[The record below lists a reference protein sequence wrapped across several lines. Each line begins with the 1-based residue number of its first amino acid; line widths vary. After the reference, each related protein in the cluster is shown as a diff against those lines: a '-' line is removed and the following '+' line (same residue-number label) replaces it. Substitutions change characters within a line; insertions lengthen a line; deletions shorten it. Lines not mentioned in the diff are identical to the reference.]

1 VTAVAQKC
9 EVENQTQSDELG
21 RIMSHT
27 SIKTN
32 AFRILGVP
40 TNGSLQT
47 ILERANELRAY
58 LGIQKVP
65 NYPSDYRPFA
75 LPERTLETLAAAVH
89 RLEDPLMRLF
99 DEATWFHIRD
109 AVDAS
114 AEAAISEGSLTQ
126 AETIWEAGVRQA
138 TDTATRLHYRHN
150 LAVLN
155 LCASEIPLK
164 SPPSPWDVWNRALS
178 TWGPLL
184 ANDTFWQHLVA
195 QSPAGRDS
203 RCPTAAPQ
211 EVRRSVG
218 HALART
224 CSRRAIEA
232 LGKGTWGDALAWAT
246 ALATSQFP
254 AGFTDPALHEVL
266 ETLGQ
271 HIRAYLEPLQVA
283 LQKPDQHNG
292 EIERLGSRI
301 DFARTIFQQ
310 FKPLWTEDTGALRS
324 TADHLAESHRT
335 LALYSANQA
344 KDLTRALEH
353 IEIAIRIASS
363 EGLRIRLQQEAV
375 VLNWNIANDAFK
387 AAVQARDYAAAKD
400 AFEKLEKYQS
410 DEATLEPYL
419 EALKALRI
427 LQDCQPISG
436 TPPLFTI
443 YGIGTKLYG
452 RSGEDP
458 ENGTFLA
465 TLYLTVFFVPLI
477 PLKRY
482 RVRDLAD
489 GRYEFFG
496 KTRLTNGQKAWAVA
510 AAAACLM
517 GIIFAGLEG
526 HRSTP
531 RPRAVYQTA
540 PSPSPLESGAVLRAE
555 IQRRR
560 AALDSE
566 RGALEVEGQSIDR
579 EGVVLSNLRTE
590 IEARRSLFPGGL
602 PPTQDALVQQAVA
615 EHNRRLEALRARVN
629 AYNTRIDR
637 WRREAAEFKALVDR
651 YNANR

>member
-1 VTAVAQKC
+1 MFH
-9 EVENQTQSDELG
+9 
-21 RIMSHT
+21 I
-27 SIKTN
+27 SIETN

-47 ILERANELRAY
+47 ILERDNELRAY

-99 DEATWFHIRD
+99 DEATWFHIMD

-114 AEAAISEGSLTQ
+114 AEAAISEGTPTQ

-138 TDTATRLHYRHN
+138 TDAATRLHYRHN

-155 LCASEIPLK
+155 LCAAEIPLK
-164 SPPSPWDVWNRALS
+164 SPPSPWNVWNRALS
-178 TWGPLL
+178 AWGPLL
-184 ANDTFWQHLVA
+184 ANQTFWQHLVA

-211 EVRRSVG
+211 EVRSSVG
-218 HALART
+218 HALARR
-224 CSRRAIEA
+224 CSRQAIEA
-232 LGKGTWGDALAWAT
+232 LGKGAWGDALAWAT

-254 AGFTDPALHEVL
+254 AEFTDPALHEVL

-271 HIRAYLEPLQVA
+271 HFRAYLEPLQAA
-283 LQKPDQHNG
+283 LEKADQHNG
-292 EIERLGSRI
+292 EIERLASRI

-310 FKPLWTEDTGALRS
+310 FRPLWTKDTGALRS

-344 KDLTRALEH
+344 KDPTRALEH
-353 IEIAIRIASS
+353 IEIAIRIAAS
-363 EGLRIRLQQEAV
+363 EGLRIRLEQEAL

-387 AAVQARDYAAAKD
+387 AAVQVRDYAAAKN
-400 AFEKLEKYQS
+400 AFEKLEKGQS

-419 EALKALRI
+419 EVLKRLRI

-452 RSGEDP
+452 RSGGDP
-458 ENGTFLA
+458 ETGTFLA
-465 TLYLTVFFVPLI
+465 TLYLTVFFIPLI

-482 RVRDLAD
+482 RVRDLGD

-510 AAAACLM
+510 VSAACLM
-517 GIIFAGLEG
+517 GIIFAGLG
-526 HRSTP
+526 DHLSTP
-531 RPRAVYQTA
+531 RARAVYQTA
-540 PSPSPLESGAVLRAE
+540 PSPSPLESRAILRAN
-555 IQRRR
+555 IQHRR
-560 AALDSE
+560 AALESE
-566 RGALEVEGQSIDR
+566 KEALEVERQSID
-579 EGVVLSNLRTE
+579 EEAEVLSSRVAE
-590 IEARRSLFPGGL
+590 IETRRSL
-602 PPTQDALVQQAVA
+602 QAVA
-615 EHNRRLEALRARVN
+615 EHNRRLGAWRDRVN
-629 AYNTRIDR
+629 AYKTRVDR
-637 WRREAAEFKALVDR
+637 WNGDVAEFKALVDR